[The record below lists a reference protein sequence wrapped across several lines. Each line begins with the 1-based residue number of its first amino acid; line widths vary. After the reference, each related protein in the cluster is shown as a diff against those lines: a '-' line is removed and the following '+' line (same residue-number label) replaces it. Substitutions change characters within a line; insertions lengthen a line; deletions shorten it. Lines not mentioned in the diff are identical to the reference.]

1 MIKKVIISTY
11 LLNHYKLGLSM
22 KKITLFFAVLFLP
35 FALFSQIRLTFRLNG
50 VPKSKDSL
58 PTFFV
63 AGSFNNW
70 NPGDSSYSFKRIA
83 DQFELIKNIP
93 GGNYEYKITR
103 GNWEKA
109 ESDAEGNPKAN
120 RSLKLVKDTIV
131 YISVLNWADEFEKE
145 PIKHTASKNVKLLD
159 SAFFIPQLN
168 KKRRVWIY
176 LPPSYS
182 TSKKSYPVIYMH
194 DGQNLFDAATSGF
207 GEWKIDEFL
216 DSVALKGGKEFIV
229 VGVDHGG
236 TERLTE
242 YNPYDSEYGPGKGK
256 RYVAFLAET
265 LKPFVDKN
273 YRTKSDF
280 KYTTV
285 AGSSMGGLISM
296 YAVTEFPKVFGNA
309 GVFSPAFWIAKKMI
323 DDLKSG
329 VSKLKAHKIYFVAG
343 ALESEKMLIDMEN
356 VYGILNSLGKNENV
370 VLVDK
375 ADGKHQEWF
384 WAREFADFYKFIAK

>member
-35 FALFSQIRLTFRLNG
+35 FELFSQIRLTFRLNG

-83 DQFELIKNIP
+83 GQFELIKNIP
-93 GGNYEYKITR
+93 AGNYEYKITR

-120 RSLKLVKDTIV
+120 RSLKLFKDTIV

-242 YNPYDSEYGPGKGK
+242 YNPYDSEYGSGKGK

-285 AGSSMGGLISM
+285 AGSSMSGLISM
-296 YAVTEFPKVFGNA
+296 YAVTEYPKVFGNA
-309 GVFSPAFWIAKKMI
+309 GVFSPAFWIAKKLI
-323 DDLKSG
+323 DDLKSR
-329 VSKLKAHKIYFVAG
+329 VSKLKAHKI
-343 ALESEKMLIDMEN
+343 LLCCRS
-356 VYGILNSLGKNENV
+356 S
-370 VLVDK
+370 
-375 ADGKHQEWF
+375 
-384 WAREFADFYKFIAK
+384 